1 MLVEQGVDG
10 VDERL
15 VAVEE
20 AVAPGEQI
28 AFEPPLASVFAEDF
42 HDAPVGRQV
51 IVVGYRF
58 RHPCAVGGFEYSGK
72 AVRGRLVRTE
82 QTEVP
87 ILFDAVSQERPPEPR
102 RRGVDATQLRR

>member
-15 VAVEE
+15 VAVEQ

-58 RHPCAVGGFEYSGK
+58 RHPCAVGGFEYSGT
-72 AVRGRLVRTE
+72 AVGGRLRRTE
-82 QTEVP
+82 PTERS
-87 ILFDAVSQERPPEPR
+87 ILLDDAAPEGPP
-102 RRGVDATQLRR
+102 D